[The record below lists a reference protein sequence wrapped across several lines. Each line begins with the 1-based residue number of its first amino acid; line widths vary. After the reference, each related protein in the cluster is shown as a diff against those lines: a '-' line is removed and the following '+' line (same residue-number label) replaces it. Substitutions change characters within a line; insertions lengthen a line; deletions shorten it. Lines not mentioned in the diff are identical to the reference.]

1 MLLTGFFIVTCLL
14 FGCAE
19 EAKDHLSISG
29 HTMGT
34 TYSIKISEQV
44 SEKDTLALQAEINS
58 LLITVNKVF
67 STYLP
72 DSEISIFNK
81 SRSIEWEKQSPDF
94 IGLLSEAMDI
104 NYKTDG
110 AYDVTVGP
118 LVNLWGFGPSFTDDN
133 IPLQNEIDRALQK
146 IGSGKLSIDFDQNL
160 LKKSQSN
167 LYIDFS
173 SIAKGYG
180 VDEVSDLL
188 SSKGYKNYLVEIGGE
203 LRVKGLNSSNLHWKI
218 AIEKPDVSKRV
229 IQKVLNLTDVALAT
243 SGDYR
248 NYFDYEGQRYSHTI
262 NPITGWPVKHN
273 LVSVTV
279 LAATSMKADAW
290 ATALMVLGAEKGY
303 DSAIKN
309 ELSVLFIVMNNNKLE
324 EIVTPDF
331 KAYIKD

>member
-1 MLLTGFFIVTCLL
+1 MLLTGFFIVTCFLTA
-14 FGCAE
+14 CTE
-19 EAKDHLSISG
+19 EQKDHLSIAG

-34 TYSIKISEQV
+34 TYSVKISERV
-44 SEKDTLALQAEINS
+44 SEADTLALESEINA

-72 DSEISIFNK
+72 NSEISIFNK
-81 SRSIEWEKQSPDF
+81 STSTEWQKQSADF
-94 IGLLSEAMDI
+94 IDLLSEAI
-104 NYKTDG
+104 NISYKTKG

-118 LVNLWGFGPSFTDDN
+118 LVNLWGFGPSFTGDN
-133 IPLQNEIDRALQK
+133 IPLQNEIDLALQK
-146 IGSGKLSIDFDQNL
+146 TGSEKLSIDVERNL
-160 LKKSQSN
+160 LKKSQAN
-167 LYIDFS
+167 LYVDFS

-180 VDEVSDLL
+180 VDKVSDLL
-188 SSKGYKNYLVEIGGE
+188 SSKGYKNHLVEIGGE
-203 LRVKGLNSSNLHWKI
+203 MRVKGLNSSNLPWKI
-218 AIEKPDVSKRV
+218 AVEKPDVSKRV

-309 ELSVLFIVMNNNKLE
+309 ELSVLFIVINNNTLE